1 MVSTS
6 LKMLHSQP
14 ILDLNPVWEEFSLYI
29 LLELTNYVSLLF
41 KMLSIILYIGD
52 VIEIGLQF
60 SNLRYVSVDLGKYT

>member
-6 LKMLHSQP
+6 LKMLTAQP

-41 KMLSIILYIGD
+41 KMKSIILYIGK